1 MVVSPKQG
9 EIEYAGIERQREDK
23 SRKVK
28 QGGTWKIKG
37 TIWGETANTKG

>member
-9 EIEYAGIERQREDK
+9 EIEYAGIERRREDK

-28 QGGTWKIKG
+28 QGGAWKSMG
-37 TIWGETANTKG
+37 TIWGGTANTKG